1 MAALPILNAFLDDGG
16 EDIVVVEQQPDGT
29 SKQRRVRAQY
39 TSYHLASDIDV
50 SLMRSLKKAPQVQH
64 IVHESE
70 RWVRIGWA
78 TDVFRKQARYKFKDI
93 GVETYEGDVD
103 PVMYFLVST
112 KAKIAKP
119 RRCSLDFEA
128 DSRVSLSRKE
138 DMRTLSWS
146 VTDFTTEETFDD
158 VLEEDTDDA
167 EARLY
172 ENLVKRLRNYDQIL
186 VWQGDWEG
194 GEFDT
199 VLFDARSRRCGVG
212 VDARDWM
219 WLNQLAVWKRMNA
232 HSASSGAEKESFK
245 LEDIAHEQLG
255 EGKEKAPQF
264 VIDRFGERAKRGL
277 GAMTWDL
284 WEAGGEYRELLRRY
298 NRRDAELLVKLEK
311 RKQFLT
317 LFQAV
322 CEVCGIPPVDRSLQ
336 PTRQMD
342 GFILRL
348 GREHDHRFPSKTF
361 REEQEDKGQ
370 FKGAVVFNPKSVPDD
385 DKGWSKE
392 DARAW
397 REKHGLQNGILR
409 DVHVCDFASLY
420 PSVMRTYNLD
430 GTTIV
435 GRRSSREVERMGVEA
450 HTIWSPGTG
459 IVTTSERK
467 GYLPLTF
474 ETLVAMRGQFSDLA
488 ASLPAGSPQWAD
500 AMAISTAYKVTANS
514 FYGGGATPFS
524 RFNNR
529 DASES
534 CTQNGVHFL
543 KITAHESEK
552 RGMVLAYGDTDS
564 VFVMKPSEQ
573 AYRAFVNWL
582 NTKRFPAEVKSH
594 GCVENHIKLAF
605 EKTFERIVFLSSK
618 AYVGRYSQYKG
629 TPATRECHGLN
640 RVFKKNI
647 GFVWVA
653 PDDPDPKNPKV
664 IVEGD
669 TCRECGGIGALVDEP
684 EIKGV
689 AYKRGDRGKLAREL
703 QGKIIDLL
711 VGGVKVRN
719 DAGKKVPIFS
729 TGYFA
734 VDAKMRGP
742 TEDIDVFRRVI
753 EAARNHVMAE
763 ELSIEEVRL
772 SAGLKG
778 SLKSYA
784 STETGAHVRVARMLA
799 ERGIPVGEGMRIEYV
814 VVDGSKSPQIVIPA
828 DDYAGDCDRFYLWER
843 VYRPTKSMMIAAF
856 PDLEDEWEQLENVRP
871 KKPRGRAAKV
881 PDEQLG
887 FMLAKPK
894 PPRADVDELAVPMF
908 SAEPLIVRVPESA
921 GEAAIDRLHEVF
933 KAHPGAR
940 SVQIVLALNSG
951 AEATLALPHDI
962 RVSTGPKLRD
972 AVQRAIAGES
982 ATAP

>member
-1 MAALPILNAFLDDGG
+1 MAALPVLNAYLDDGG
-16 EDIVVVEQQPDGT
+16 DEIVVVEQLQDGT
-29 SKQRRVRAQY
+29 PKERRVRAQY
-39 TSYHLASDIDV
+39 TSYHLTADIDAAT
-50 SLMRSLKKAPQVQH
+50 MRLLKQAEQVKH

-70 RWVRIGWA
+70 KWTRIGWRS
-78 TDVFRKQARYKFKDI
+78 DGERKQARYKFKDI
-93 GVETYEGDVD
+93 GIETYEGDVD

-112 KAKIAKP
+112 KARIAKP
-119 RRCSLDFEA
+119 RRCSLDFET
-128 DSRVSLSRKE
+128 DSRVPLSRKHE
-138 DMRTLSWS
+138 MRVLSWA
-146 VTDFTTEETFDD
+146 VTDFATGETVDG

-167 EARLY
+167 EAALL
-172 ENLVKRLRNYDQIL
+172 EKLVVVLSRFDQVLI
-186 VWQGDWEG
+186 WEGDWEG

-199 VLFDARSRRCGVG
+199 VIFEARTRKRGLG
-212 VDARDWM
+212 VDPRKWM
-219 WLNQLAVWKRMNA
+219 WLNQLAVWKKMNM

-277 GAMTWDL
+277 GAITWEL
-284 WEAGGEYRELLRRY
+284 WEAGGEFRELLRRY
-298 NRRDAELLVKLEK
+298 NRRDAELLVKLEG

-322 CEVCGIPPVDRSLQ
+322 CEVCGIPPIDRSLQ

-348 GREHDHRFPSKTF
+348 GRDFDHRFPSKTF
-361 REEQEDKGQ
+361 REEQEDKGK

-385 DKGWSKE
+385 EKGWSKE
-392 DARAW
+392 QARAW
-397 REKHGLQNGILR
+397 RDANGLTNGILR
-409 DVHVCDFASLY
+409 NVHVCDFASLY

-435 GRRSSREVERMGVEA
+435 GRERSRERVAPGL
-450 HTIWSPGTG
+450 IWSPGTG
-459 IVTTSERK
+459 IVTTTERK
-467 GYLPLTF
+467 GYLPITF
-474 ETLVAMRGQFSDLA
+474 ETLVGKRKQFSELA
-488 ASLPAGSPQWAD
+488 ASLPAGSEAWAD

-543 KITAHESEK
+543 KITAAESEK
-552 RGMVLAYGDTDS
+552 RGMVLVYGDTDS

-594 GCVENHIKLAF
+594 GCVENHISLAF

-629 TPATRECHGLN
+629 TPATRECHGLH
-640 RVFKKNI
+640 RVFKKAR

-653 PDDPDPKNPKV
+653 PDDPNPKDPKV

-669 TCRECGGIGALVDEP
+669 TCRECGGIGALVDDP

-719 DAGKKVPIFS
+719 DAGKKVPIFT

-734 VDAKMRGP
+734 VDEKMRGP
-742 TEDIDVFRRVI
+742 TEDIDVFRRVV
-753 EAARNHVMAE
+753 EAARNHVLAE
-763 ELSIEEVRL
+763 ELTLDEVKL
-772 SAGLKG
+772 SNAMKG

-784 STETGAHVRVARMLA
+784 ANETGAHVRVARILA
-799 ERGIPVGEGMRIEYV
+799 ERGTPIGEGMRIEYV
-814 VVDGSKSPQIVIPA
+814 VVDGTKSPQVVIPA
-828 DDYAGDCDRFYLWER
+828 EDFNGDCDRFYLWER
-843 VYRPTKSMMIAAF
+843 AYRPTKSMLIAAF
-856 PDLEDEWEQLENVRP
+856 PDLEDEWEAFENVRP

-881 PDEQLG
+881 PDTQLG
-887 FMLAKPK
+887 LMLVKPTK
-894 PPRADVDELAVPMF
+894 PREDIDEIAVPMY
-908 SAEPLIVRVPESA
+908 SAAPLVVRVPEAA
-921 GEAAIDRLHEVF
+921 GEAAIDRLKDVF

-962 RVSTGPKLRD
+962 RVSTGPKLRE
-972 AVQRAIAGES
+972 AVDRALAGDS
-982 ATAP
+982 AP